1 MYAGWSPAARSVWGK
16 TDKDTGESLP
26 LVAHLED
33 AAGVAGYLWDTWIAP
48 IVRHRLVREIGS
60 HDAARHLAIFL
71 AGTHDVGKAS
81 PAFAQ
86 LAKDVQMGHLLSS
99 MERAGLRSPTLPRGD
114 RERHTL
120 TGHVAMEEWLHKRWG
135 YGPERA
141 TALASLVSAHH
152 GTPAPDQ
159 QHLDRVRKFT
169 RSMGDEAWDAV
180 RSEILDTMTELTGA
194 APVLESLRETRL
206 SLHALIDLSALV
218 IVADWISSDSARFPY
233 DLGHSTEERL
243 DAALETL
250 DLRAPWSPA
259 IPGAAGELFA
269 QRFPHLGQ
277 VEPTPLQRA
286 ALTAAHEVDTAP
298 LMLIEAPT
306 GAGKSE
312 AAFMAAEMLAA
323 RFGAGGAY
331 VGLPTMATSNAMFS
345 RVLHW
350 IDAWPTV
357 HDPTLWLAHGKAALN
372 DDFAGLVRESRVR
385 AVYDEE
391 ESGDRRHSH
400 GHVRVSGWLSG
411 RKRGMLANVVVG
423 TIDQVL
429 MGALQARHLALR
441 HLALSSKVVI
451 VDEVH
456 SADTHMRSYLVRML
470 EYLGG
475 YGTPVILLSATLPPV
490 QRQELV
496 EAYQLGRRSRVQPVT
511 GGLRQRRRIRP
522 GDAPAPEGPTG
533 ETGSGPGPGHY
544 PLITVTAE
552 ETSHRAV
559 EHDAR
564 TLEVQLE
571 PVDDGLES
579 LVCLLEEAL
588 TEGGCVA
595 VIRNTVRRA
604 QETFDVL
611 RSRFGEEVEL
621 FHSRFLAADRAT
633 RERALVDRL
642 GPPGADRPRRLVV
655 VGTQVLEQSLDIDL
669 DLLVTDLAPVDLII
683 QRIGRLHR
691 HQRPARD
698 RPPPLR
704 KPRCLITGVEDW
716 AADIT
721 TTVDGSRRVY
731 AQAHLLRAASVLR
744 PHLAG
749 RLLSLPEDGP
759 VLVHAA
765 YDPQLAAPQGWEQA
779 WADAEEQLQSQD
791 ARSRT
796 KATLGQAAQP
806 WQRSSLTGWTATP
819 AEDQLE
825 EAGRAQVRD
834 SEDGVEVILV
844 QRGADG
850 GLRLLPGDFPGAG
863 SEVPFEPTDEPVA
876 RHLAACTVG
885 LPMTL
890 TNPRRWESTVTELES
905 NGVADDWQRSRWLAG
920 QLALAVDQDGRAHL
934 NEHLVTYSSQRGLEV
949 TPTTGEANR

>member
-1 MYAGWSPAARSVWGK
+1 MHAGWSPAARSVWGK

-26 LVAHLED
+26 LVQHLED

-60 HDAARHLAIFL
+60 HDAARNLTIFL

-120 TGHVAMEEWLHKRWG
+120 TGHVAMEEWLRTQWD
-135 YGPERA
+135 YAPDRA

-159 QHLDRVRKFT
+159 QHIARVRKFT
-169 RSMGDEAWDAV
+169 RSMGDEAWDVV
-180 RSEILDTMTELTGA
+180 RGEILNTMTKLTGA
-194 APVLESLRETRL
+194 APVLKALRETTI

-233 DLGHSTEERL
+233 DLGHSTKDRL

-250 DLRAPWSPA
+250 DLRAPWSPDA
-259 IPGAAGELFA
+259 PGDASELFA

-286 ALTAAHEVDTAP
+286 ALTAAREVDTAP

-331 VGLPTMATSNAMFS
+331 VGLPTMATSNAMFG
-345 RVLHW
+345 RVLRW
-350 IDAWPTV
+350 VDAWPTV

-372 DDFAGLVRESRVR
+372 DDFAGLVSQSRVR

-391 ESGDRRHSH
+391 DERSNPRHGH
-400 GHVRVSGWLSG
+400 GHVRVSGWLFG

-496 EAYQLGRRSRVQPVT
+496 EAYQRGRRARVQPVT

-522 GDAPAPEGPTG
+522 GDAPAEGGPAAG
-533 ETGSGPGPGHY
+533 AGSGPGPEHY
-544 PLITVTAE
+544 PLITVTAT

-564 TLEVQLE
+564 TLKVQLE
-571 PVDDGLES
+571 AVDDDLES
-579 LVCLLEEAL
+579 LVLLLEEAL
-588 TEGGCVA
+588 ADGGCVA

-604 QETFDVL
+604 QETFDIL
-611 RSRFGEEVEL
+611 HSRFGDEVEL

-642 GPPGADRPRRLVV
+642 GPPGAERPQRLVV

-669 DLLVTDLAPVDLII
+669 DLLVTDLAPVDLVI

-691 HQRPARD
+691 HQRPAKD
-698 RPPPLR
+698 RPAPLR
-704 KPRCLITGVEDW
+704 KPRCLITGVENW
-716 AADIT
+716 SADIT

-744 PHLAG
+744 PYLAG

-759 VLVHAA
+759 VLVHEA
-765 YDPQLAAPQGWEQA
+765 YDPHLAAPQGWEQA
-779 WADAEEQLQSQD
+779 WADAEEQLRSQD
-791 ARSRT
+791 DRSRT

-806 WQRSSLTGWTATP
+806 WQRSTLTGWTATP
-819 AEDQLE
+819 TDDQLE

-844 QRGADG
+844 QLGADG
-850 GLRLLPGDFPGAG
+850 ALRLLPGGFTGAG
-863 SEVPFEPTDEPVA
+863 SEVPIEPTDEPVA
-876 RHLAACTVG
+876 RYLAACTVG

-920 QLALAVDQDGRAHL
+920 QLALAVDQHGRATL

-949 TPTTGEANR
+949 TPTTGEAN